1 MYELK
6 PNEVRTPVML
16 YTESTLMHGEVITR
30 DIVRVQIFPR
40 TESVPRYLHL
50 LNAQQIHPGTTVR
63 TAKFDELFVP
73 ATEIIGFHV
82 APNIEI
88 ELDYEESEANR
99 RMVPVRALLGTF
111 MLESTIRIST
121 QTAFDN
127 SLEVTS
133 ASWLSLY
140 DAKISNPY
148 LTQMNIQVP
157 MLLVRP
163 EKISFGIVG

>member
-6 PNEVRTPVML
+6 PNEVKTPVML
-16 YTESTLMHGEVITR
+16 YTESTLMHGEIVTR

-40 TESVPRYLHL
+40 TESVPRYLRL
-50 LNAQQIHPGTTVR
+50 LNAQQIHPGATVR
-63 TAKFDELFVP
+63 TAKFDEIFIP
-73 ATEIIGFHV
+73 ATEAIGFHV

-88 ELDYEESEANR
+88 DLDYDEGEASR

-111 MLESTIRIST
+111 ILESNMRIST
-121 QTAFDN
+121 QTEFDN

-140 DAKISNPY
+140 DASITNPY
-148 LTQMNIQVP
+148 LPKMNIRVP

-163 EKISFGIVG
+163 EKISFGIMG